1 MNYTVL
7 VVEDEPPQAEMLSYN
22 LQKEGFRV
30 LLTGEG
36 EEGLMMARE
45 SLPDVIVLDWMLP
58 GLTGIEIC
66 RQLRGDATTRE
77 IPILMLTARGEE
89 EDRVRGIETGADDY
103 VVKPYSPREV
113 VARIKALLR
122 RANPASA
129 SEALEYADILMD
141 LAQHKVSRSGRA
153 IHLGP
158 TEFRLLKTLMEKP
171 GRVFSR
177 ERLLD
182 MVWGRDV
189 YVEDRT
195 VDVHIRRLRKAL
207 NEVGDMDMI
216 RTVRGEGYAIDAE
229 KGAEK
234 SD

>member
-1 MNYTVL
+1 MEHTVL
-7 VVEDEPPQAEMLSYN
+7 IVEDEPPQAELLSYN
-22 LQKEGFRV
+22 LEKEGFCV
-30 LLTGEG
+30 LIAGDG
-36 EEGLMMARE
+36 EEGLLMAQE
-45 SLPDVIVLDWMLP
+45 NTPDAIVLDWMLP
-58 GLTGIEIC
+58 GLSGIEVC
-66 RQLRGDATTRE
+66 RQLRSGSGTRE

-122 RANPASA
+122 RANPSMS
-129 SEALEYADILMD
+129 SERIEYADISMD
-141 LAQHKVSRSGRA
+141 LAQHKVNRCGRN

-171 GRVFSR
+171 GRVYSR

-182 MVWGRDV
+182 LAWGRDV

-207 NEVGDMDMI
+207 NEGGGADVI
-216 RTVRGEGYAIDAE
+216 RTVRGEGYAIDMD
-229 KGAEK
+229 KVG
-234 SD
+234 

>member
-1 MNYTVL
+1 MEHMVL
-7 VVEDEPPQAEMLSYN
+7 IVEDEPPQAELLSYN
-22 LQKEGFRV
+22 LEKEGFRV
-30 LLTGEG
+30 LIAEDG
-36 EEGLMMARE
+36 EEGLLMAQE
-45 SLPDVIVLDWMLP
+45 NAPDAIVLDWMLP
-58 GLTGIEIC
+58 GLSGIEVC
-66 RQLRGDATTRE
+66 RQLRSVGETRD

-122 RANPASA
+122 RANPSLS
-129 SEALEYADILMD
+129 SEALQYADLAMD
-141 LAQHKVSRSGRA
+141 LAQHKVTRGGRSL
-153 IHLGP
+153 HLGP

-182 MVWGRDV
+182 LVWGRDV

-195 VDVHIRRLRKAL
+195 VDVHIRRLRKVL
-207 NEVGDMDMI
+207 NEGGAADVI
-216 RTVRGEGYAIDAE
+216 RTVRGEGYAIDADP
-229 KGAEK
+229 GI
-234 SD
+234 

>member
-1 MNYTVL
+1 MEHMVL
-7 VVEDEPPQAEMLSYN
+7 IVEDEPPQAELLSYN
-22 LQKEGFRV
+22 LEKEGFRV
-30 LLTGEG
+30 MVAGDG
-36 EEGLMMARE
+36 EEGLLLAQE
-45 SLPDVIVLDWMLP
+45 NTPDAIVLDWMLP
-58 GLTGIEIC
+58 GRTGIEVC
-66 RQLRGDATTRE
+66 RQLRGSSDTRD

-122 RANPASA
+122 RASPSLS
-129 SEALEYADILMD
+129 SEVISYDDIVMD
-141 LAQHKVSRSGRA
+141 LAQHKVNRDGRS

-182 MVWGRDV
+182 LAWGRDV

-207 NEVGDMDMI
+207 NEGGGNDVI
-216 RTVRGEGYAIDAE
+216 RTVRGEGYAIDSD
-229 KGAEK
+229 KGG
-234 SD
+234 

>member
-1 MNYTVL
+1 MSQTVL
-7 VVEDEPPQAEMLSYN
+7 IVEDEPPQAEMLSYN
-22 LQKEGFRV
+22 LEKEGFRV
-30 LLTGEG
+30 MMAENGED
-36 EEGLMMARE
+36 GLMMAQE
-45 SLPDVIVLDWMLP
+45 NVPDAIVLDWMLP
-58 GLTGIEIC
+58 GLSGIEVC
-66 RQLRGDATTRE
+66 RQLRSDTDTRE

-113 VARIKALLR
+113 VARLKGLLR
-122 RANPASA
+122 RSNPSLS
-129 SEALEYADILMD
+129 SETIEYADIVMD
-141 LAQHKVSRSGRA
+141 LAQHKVNRGGNF

-182 MVWGRDV
+182 LVWGRDV

-207 NEVGDMDMI
+207 NTEGALDMI
-216 RTVRGEGYAIDAE
+216 RTVRGEGYAIDMN
-229 KGAEK
+229 KGA
-234 SD
+234 

>member
-1 MNYTVL
+1 MSHTVL

-22 LQKEGFRV
+22 LEKEGFRV
-30 LLTGEG
+30 MMAENGED
-36 EEGLMMARE
+36 GLMMAQE
-45 SLPDVIVLDWMLP
+45 NIPDAIVLDWMLP
-58 GLTGIEIC
+58 GLSGIEVC
-66 RQLRGDATTRE
+66 RQLRSDSETRE

-113 VARIKALLR
+113 VARLKGLLR
-122 RANPASA
+122 RPNPSLS
-129 SEALEYADILMD
+129 SETIEYADIVID
-141 LAQHKVSRSGRA
+141 LAQHKVNRGGTF

-182 MVWGRDV
+182 LVWGRDV

-207 NEVGDMDMI
+207 NAEGAMDMI
-216 RTVRGEGYAIDAE
+216 RTVRGEGYAIDMN
-229 KGAEK
+229 KGA
-234 SD
+234 

>member
-1 MNYTVL
+1 MDPL
-7 VVEDEPPQAEMLSYN
+7 ILIVEDEPHQAEMLAYN
-22 LQKEGFRV
+22 LEKEGFRV
-30 LLTGEG
+30 AIADNG
-36 EEGLMMARE
+36 EEGLMVAGE
-45 SLPDVIVLDWMLP
+45 QVPDAIVLDWMLP
-58 GLTGIEIC
+58 GLTGIEVC
-66 RQLRGDATTRE
+66 RRLRAETATRD
-77 IPILMLTARGEE
+77 IPVLMLTARGEE

-113 VARIKALLR
+113 VARIKGLLR
-122 RANPASA
+122 RANPALGG
-129 SEALEYADILMD
+129 ETLDYADIVID
-141 LAQHKVSRSGRA
+141 LAQHKVSRAGQG

-182 MVWGRDV
+182 LVWGRDV

-207 NEVGDMDMI
+207 NEGGGQDLI
-216 RTVRGEGYAIDAE
+216 RTVRGEGYAIDQD
-229 KGAEK
+229 KG
-234 SD
+234 

>member
-1 MNYTVL
+1 MEHMVL
-7 VVEDEPPQAEMLSYN
+7 IVEDEPPQAELLSYN
-22 LQKEGFRV
+22 LEKEGFRV
-30 LLTGEG
+30 MVAGDG
-36 EEGLMMARE
+36 EEGLLLAQE
-45 SLPDVIVLDWMLP
+45 NTPDAIVLDWMLP
-58 GLTGIEIC
+58 GRTGIEVC
-66 RQLRGDATTRE
+66 RQLRGSNDTRD

-122 RANPASA
+122 RASPSLS
-129 SEALEYADILMD
+129 SEVISYDDIVMD
-141 LAQHKVSRSGRA
+141 LAQHKVNRDGRS

-182 MVWGRDV
+182 LAWGRDV

-207 NEVGDMDMI
+207 NEGGGNDVI
-216 RTVRGEGYAIDAE
+216 RTVRGEGYAIDSD
-229 KGAEK
+229 KGG
-234 SD
+234 

>member
-1 MNYTVL
+1 MEHLVL
-7 VVEDEPPQAEMLSYN
+7 IVEDEPPQAELLSYN

-30 LLTGEG
+30 LLAQDG
-36 EEGLMMARE
+36 EEGLLMAQE
-45 SLPDVIVLDWMLP
+45 NAPDAIVLDWMLP
-58 GLTGIEIC
+58 GLSGIEVC
-66 RQLRGDATTRE
+66 RQLRGSSETRE

-113 VARIKALLR
+113 VARLKALLR
-122 RANPASA
+122 RANPSLS
-129 SEALEYADILMD
+129 SEALQYADIAMD
-141 LAQHKVSRSGRA
+141 LAQHKVNRGGQA

-158 TEFRLLKTLMEKP
+158 TEFRLLKTLMERP
-171 GRVFSR
+171 SRVFSR

-182 MVWGRDV
+182 LVWGRDV

-207 NEVGDMDMI
+207 NDGGGEDVI
-216 RTVRGEGYAIDAE
+216 RTVRGEGYAIDLD
-229 KGAEK
+229 KGN
-234 SD
+234 

>member
-1 MNYTVL
+1 MSHTVL
-7 VVEDEPPQAEMLSYN
+7 IVEDEPPQAEMLSYN
-22 LQKEGFRV
+22 LEKEGFRV
-30 LLTGEG
+30 MMAENGED
-36 EEGLMMARE
+36 GLMMAQE
-45 SLPDVIVLDWMLP
+45 NVPDAIVLDWMLP
-58 GLTGIEIC
+58 GLSGIEVC
-66 RQLRGDATTRE
+66 RQLRSDADTRE

-113 VARIKALLR
+113 VARLKGLLR
-122 RANPASA
+122 RSNPSLS
-129 SEALEYADILMD
+129 SETIEYADIVMD
-141 LAQHKVSRSGRA
+141 LAQHKVNRGGNF

-182 MVWGRDV
+182 LVWGRDV

-207 NEVGDMDMI
+207 NTDGALDMI
-216 RTVRGEGYAIDAE
+216 RTVRGEGYAIDMN
-229 KGAEK
+229 KG
-234 SD
+234 S

>member
-1 MNYTVL
+1 MVL
-7 VVEDEPPQAEMLSYN
+7 IVEDEPPQAELLSYN
-22 LQKEGFRV
+22 LEKEGFRV
-30 LLTGEG
+30 LIAQDG
-36 EEGLMMARE
+36 EEGLLMAQE
-45 SLPDVIVLDWMLP
+45 STPDAIVLDWMLP
-58 GLTGIEIC
+58 GLSGIEVC
-66 RQLRGDATTRE
+66 RQLRGSSDTRE

-122 RANPASA
+122 RANPSLS
-129 SEALEYADILMD
+129 SEALQYADIAMD
-141 LAQHKVSRSGRA
+141 LAQHKVNRDGRS

-182 MVWGRDV
+182 LVWGRDV

-207 NEVGDMDMI
+207 NEGGGEDVI
-216 RTVRGEGYAIDAE
+216 RTVRGEGYAIDTD
-229 KGAEK
+229 KG
-234 SD
+234 S

>member
-1 MNYTVL
+1 MEHMVL
-7 VVEDEPPQAEMLSYN
+7 IVEDEPPQAELLSYN
-22 LQKEGFRV
+22 LEKEGFRV
-30 LLTGEG
+30 LIAQDG
-36 EEGLMMARE
+36 EEGLLMAQE
-45 SLPDVIVLDWMLP
+45 NTPDAIVLDWMLP
-58 GLTGIEIC
+58 GLSGIEVC
-66 RQLRGDATTRE
+66 RQLRGSSDTRE

-122 RANPASA
+122 RANPSLS
-129 SEALEYADILMD
+129 SEALQYADIAMD
-141 LAQHKVSRSGRA
+141 LAQHKVNRDGRS

-158 TEFRLLKTLMEKP
+158 TEFRLLKTLMERP

-182 MVWGRDV
+182 LVWGRDV

-207 NEVGDMDMI
+207 NEGGGEDVI
-216 RTVRGEGYAIDAE
+216 RTVRGEGYAIDTD
-229 KGAEK
+229 KGI
-234 SD
+234 

>member
-1 MNYTVL
+1 MEHMVL
-7 VVEDEPPQAEMLSYN
+7 IVEDEPPQAELLSYN
-22 LQKEGFRV
+22 LEKEGFRV
-30 LLTGEG
+30 LIAQDG
-36 EEGLMMARE
+36 EEGLLMAQE
-45 SLPDVIVLDWMLP
+45 STPDAIVLDWMLP
-58 GLTGIEIC
+58 GLSGIEVC
-66 RQLRGDATTRE
+66 RQLRGSSDTRE

-122 RANPASA
+122 RANPSLS
-129 SEALEYADILMD
+129 SEALQYADIAMD
-141 LAQHKVSRSGRA
+141 LAQHKVNRDGRS

-182 MVWGRDV
+182 LVWGRDV

-207 NEVGDMDMI
+207 NEGGGEDVI
-216 RTVRGEGYAIDAE
+216 RTVRGEGYAIDTD
-229 KGAEK
+229 KG
-234 SD
+234 S

>member
-1 MNYTVL
+1 MVL
-7 VVEDEPPQAEMLSYN
+7 IVEDEPPQAELLSYN
-22 LQKEGFRV
+22 LEKEGFRV
-30 LLTGEG
+30 LIAQDG
-36 EEGLMMARE
+36 EEGLLMAQE
-45 SLPDVIVLDWMLP
+45 NTPDAIVLDWMLP
-58 GLTGIEIC
+58 GLSGIEVC
-66 RQLRGDATTRE
+66 RQLRGSSDTRE

-122 RANPASA
+122 RANPSLS
-129 SEALEYADILMD
+129 SEALQYADIAMD
-141 LAQHKVSRSGRA
+141 LAQHKVNRDGRS

-158 TEFRLLKTLMEKP
+158 TEFRLLKTLMERP

-182 MVWGRDV
+182 LVWGRDV

-207 NEVGDMDMI
+207 NEGGGEDVI
-216 RTVRGEGYAIDAE
+216 RTVRGEGYAIDTD
-229 KGAEK
+229 KGI
-234 SD
+234 

>member
-1 MNYTVL
+1 MEHMVL
-7 VVEDEPPQAEMLSYN
+7 IVEDEPPQAELLSYN
-22 LQKEGFRV
+22 LEKEGFRV
-30 LLTGEG
+30 LVATDG
-36 EEGLMMARE
+36 EEGLLMAQE
-45 SLPDVIVLDWMLP
+45 NAPDAIVLDWMLP
-58 GLTGIEIC
+58 GLSGIEVC
-66 RQLRGDATTRE
+66 RQLRGDGDTRE

-122 RANPASA
+122 RANPSL
-129 SEALEYADILMD
+129 STETLEYDDIAMD
-141 LAQHKVSRSGRA
+141 LAQHKVNRGGKS

-158 TEFRLLKTLMEKP
+158 TEFRLLRTLMEKP

-182 MVWGRDV
+182 LVWGRDV

-207 NEVGDMDMI
+207 NEHGGVDVI
-216 RTVRGEGYAIDAE
+216 RTVRGEGYAIDTD
-229 KGAEK
+229 KG
-234 SD
+234 D

>member
-1 MNYTVL
+1 MEPMVL
-7 VVEDEPPQAEMLSYN
+7 VVEDEPAQAEMLSYN
-22 LQKEGFRV
+22 LEKEGFRV
-30 LLTGEG
+30 TLVGDG
-36 EEGLMMARE
+36 EEGLLMARE
-45 SLPDVIVLDWMLP
+45 TLPDAIVLDWMLP
-58 GLTGIEIC
+58 GLSGIEVC
-66 RQLRGDATTRE
+66 RQLRGDGTTRE

-122 RANPASA
+122 RANPALA
-129 SEALEYADILMD
+129 NEALEYAGIAMD
-141 LAQHKVSRSGRA
+141 LAQHKVSRDGRS

-171 GRVFSR
+171 GRVYSR

-207 NEVGDMDMI
+207 NENDAVDVI
-216 RTVRGEGYAIDAE
+216 RTVRGEGYAIDE
-229 KGAEK
+229 
-234 SD
+234 S

>member
-1 MNYTVL
+1 MEHMVL
-7 VVEDEPPQAEMLSYN
+7 IVEDEPPQAELLSYN
-22 LQKEGFRV
+22 LEKEGFRV
-30 LLTGEG
+30 LIAQDG
-36 EEGLMMARE
+36 EEGLLMAQE
-45 SLPDVIVLDWMLP
+45 NTPDAIVLDWMLP
-58 GLTGIEIC
+58 GLSGIEVC
-66 RQLRGDATTRE
+66 RQLRGSSDTRE
-77 IPILMLTARGEE
+77 SPILMLTARGEE

-122 RANPASA
+122 RANPSLS
-129 SEALEYADILMD
+129 SEALQYSDIAMD
-141 LAQHKVSRSGRA
+141 LAQHKVNRNGRS

-171 GRVFSR
+171 SRVFSR

-182 MVWGRDV
+182 LVWGRDV

-207 NEVGDMDMI
+207 NEGGGEDVI
-216 RTVRGEGYAIDAE
+216 RTVRGEGYAIDTD
-229 KGAEK
+229 KGA
-234 SD
+234 

>member
-1 MNYTVL
+1 MVL
-7 VVEDEPPQAEMLSYN
+7 IVEDEPPQAELLSYN
-22 LQKEGFRV
+22 LEKEGFRV
-30 LLTGEG
+30 LIAQDG
-36 EEGLMMARE
+36 EEGLLMAQE
-45 SLPDVIVLDWMLP
+45 STPDAIVLDWMLP
-58 GLTGIEIC
+58 GLSGIEVC
-66 RQLRGDATTRE
+66 RQLRGSTDTRE

-122 RANPASA
+122 RANPSLS
-129 SEALEYADILMD
+129 SEALQYADIAMD
-141 LAQHKVSRSGRA
+141 LAQHKVNRDGRS

-182 MVWGRDV
+182 LVWGRDV

-207 NEVGDMDMI
+207 NEGGGEDVI
-216 RTVRGEGYAIDAE
+216 RTVRGEGYAIDTD
-229 KGAEK
+229 KG
-234 SD
+234 S

>member
-1 MNYTVL
+1 MQYTVL
-7 VVEDEPPQAEMLSYN
+7 VVEDEPPQAEMLAYN
-22 LQKEGFRV
+22 LEKEGYRV
-30 LLTGEG
+30 VIAGDG
-36 EEGLMMARE
+36 EEGLALARDMV
-45 SLPDVIVLDWMLP
+45 PDAIVLDWMLP
-58 GLTGIEIC
+58 GLSGIDVC
-66 RQLRGDATTRE
+66 RQLRGASETRD

-113 VARIKALLR
+113 VARIKGLLR
-122 RANPASA
+122 RANPSLANDVM
-129 SEALEYADILMD
+129 EYAGITMD
-141 LAQHKVSRSGRA
+141 LAQHKVSRDGNA
-153 IHLGP
+153 VHLGP

-182 MVWGRDV
+182 VVWGRDV

-207 NEVGDMDMI
+207 NEGGGADVI
-216 RTVRGEGYAIDAE
+216 RTVRGEGYAIDAD
-229 KGAEK
+229 KPG
-234 SD
+234 